1 VVVDAGVTAKLAA
14 LVEVPISVP
23 PEETVYHLILF
34 PAEVAFNCDVEPHT
48 TEAGVALTEVGVAGG
63 VTVTTTAVLVE
74 LMQVPL
80 IASA

>member
-1 VVVDAGVTAKLAA
+1 MVDAGVTEKLAA
-14 LVEVPISVP
+14 LADVPISVP

-48 TEAGVALTEVGVAGG
+48 TEAGVADTDVGIAGG

-74 LMQVPL
+74 LVQVL
-80 IASA
+80 LYASA